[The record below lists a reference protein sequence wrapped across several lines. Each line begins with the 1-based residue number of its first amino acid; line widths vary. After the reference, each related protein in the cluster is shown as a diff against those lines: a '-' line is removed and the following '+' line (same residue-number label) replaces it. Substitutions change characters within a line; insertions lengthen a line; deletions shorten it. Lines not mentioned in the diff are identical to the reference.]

1 MLGRVGGALAV
12 VVTVLTTVLA
22 TLLGAPTGTA
32 AAAARP
38 TLAISP
44 GAPIVGESVTVT
56 TRLPHRVARPVVL
69 QRLSGARWVTLARST
84 SASSGQVTT
93 RFRLRASSVTLRVL
107 ASTYRVRGRTYA
119 AVVSSAL
126 RVAAQP
132 QRVAL
137 TTSRDAADRVDVT
150 IVASHLR
157 RGRSV
162 EVLAQSA
169 GTWRS
174 VARTTMTTSRTMR
187 IPDAV
192 TVAAVRGQRL
202 RARLAPLAG
211 APAVTSTIQSPP
223 ALLSVDAVVDGT
235 QVRVDAL
242 TAGTVRAVRFYADGE
257 LLSEDRAAPWST
269 TWAPRIGRH
278 DVVVRVLG
286 PLESVLSEA
295 VDVRTSAAPVGADT
309 GVAEGFALESV
320 QSGLELPT
328 SAATLPTG
336 AVLVTEKAGLV
347 KVVEPAGESGW
358 SPPRTVLDLRAEVH
372 DGGDAGLIGIAV
384 APDFLSSGHVH
395 LSYVRDDG
403 EGERR
408 SQQVARYT
416 WDGAALD
423 PQSRHVVL
431 GAVTGL
437 ACSAEGN
444 LRTPGC
450 IPLLGESHTIGDLAF
465 DDEGRL
471 LVGVGD
477 GALYLTGNGLAGRL
491 ETLRA
496 QDLEVL
502 AGKVLRIDPDS
513 GRGVPDNPSYDGDGT
528 SNASRVLASGLRNPF
543 RFAVHDGLLVIGDVG
558 EGSVE
563 EIDLL
568 EAAEG
573 PREVPNFGWPC
584 REGDADTAL
593 GDVGA
598 PDSPWHACVGVRE
611 EARGPAYSYPHGA
624 GGGSVSG
631 GVFLDAEAYPPAVRG
646 RYVFGDYAQNFI
658 RTADISHHAEV
669 SGVAPLA
676 DATAAE
682 GPVKFFT
689 GPDGLVWSVSIMTGS
704 LRRIRWTGTTLADQ
718 CPTGTFRRTFHDLD
732 GPDSPFDEEIPP
744 GDYSW
749 LLPYAGVQLPSAA
762 VADATCEAGIALST
776 TGTPWASEEEPDT
789 REHPGD
795 RFGTAW
801 RGRID
806 VAAGTYRFTVAG
818 SEWVRLWVDDA
829 LVHDFYSNGFWSLES
844 RQHEVVLEPGQHV
857 VRAELVHGDEDL
869 AAAEVTW
876 EQVGGPP
883 SIQLLAPVNGHLATT
898 GEVPW
903 EVAVSDPDGDDL
915 TALQERV
922 EVEVDFLHYSG
933 DGFHAHPSSR
943 VTGTLSGTLAV
954 SDLHAPGSGV
964 VRLRANV
971 TDASGARSRSA
982 PVYICFPGGEV
993 GPCASS

>member
-1 MLGRVGGALAV
+1 MAV
-12 VVTVLTTVLA
+12 VVTVLA
-22 TLLGAPTGTA
+22 TLLATSGEPADA
-32 AAAARP
+32 AVRP
-38 TLAISP
+38 TLVSTP
-44 GAPIVGESVTVT
+44 LAPIVGESVTVT
-56 TRLPHRVARPVVL
+56 TRLPHRVARPVTL
-69 QRLSGARWVTLARST
+69 QRLSGTRWLTVSRATST
-84 SASSGQVTT
+84 STGQVTT
-93 RFRLRASSVTLRVL
+93 RFRLAASSVTLRVV
-107 ASTYRVRGRTYA
+107 ASSYRVRGRTYA

-126 RVAAQP
+126 RITAQP

-137 TTSRDAADRVDVT
+137 TTSRDAADRVDVR

-157 RGRSV
+157 RGRVV
-162 EVLAQSA
+162 ELQAQSA
-169 GTWRS
+169 GAWRT
-174 VARTTMTTSRTMR
+174 VARTTMTTSRTVR
-187 IPDAV
+187 IEDAV
-192 TVAAVRGQRL
+192 RVAAVRGQRL

-211 APAVTSTIQSPP
+211 APEAVSPIQSPP
-223 ALLSVDAVVDGT
+223 SLVSVDTVADGG
-235 QVRVDAL
+235 QVRIAAA
-242 TAGTVRAVRFYADGE
+242 TAGSVHAVRFYVDGA
-257 LLSEDRAAPWST
+257 LLSEDRTAPWSS
-269 TWAPRIGRH
+269 TWTPRIGRH
-278 DVVVRVLG
+278 DVVVRAFG

-295 VDVRTSAAPVGADT
+295 VDVRTSASPVGVDS
-309 GVAEGFALESV
+309 GVAEGFALETV

-328 SAATLPTG
+328 SAATLPSG
-336 AVLVTEKAGLV
+336 AVLVTEKSGLV
-347 KVVEPAGESGW
+347 KVVAPADETGW
-358 SPPRTVLDLRAEVH
+358 SPPRTVLDLRDVVH

-384 APDFLSSGHVH
+384 APDFSESGHVH

-403 EGERR
+403 PGERR
-408 SQQVARYT
+408 TQQVARFT
-416 WDGAALD
+416 WDGDVLD
-423 PQSRHVVL
+423 PASRHVVL
-431 GAVTGL
+431 GAVTGP

-444 LRTPGC
+444 LATPGC
-450 IPLLGESHTIGDLAF
+450 VPLLGESHTIGDLAF
-465 DDEGRL
+465 DDDGHL

-496 QDLEVL
+496 QDPEVL
-502 AGKVLRIDPDS
+502 AGKILRIDPDT
-513 GRGVPDNPSYDGDGT
+513 GRGVPDNPSYVGDGT
-528 SNASRVLASGLRNPF
+528 SNASRVLALGLRNPF
-543 RFAVHDGLLVIGDVG
+543 RFGVHGDLVVIGDVG

-563 EIDLL
+563 EIDVL
-568 EAAEG
+568 EPADG
-573 PREVPNFGWPC
+573 PGEVPNFGWPC

-593 GDVGA
+593 GDVGD
-598 PDSPWHACVGVRE
+598 PDSPWHACLAVRE
-611 EARGPAYSYPHGA
+611 AARGPAYSYPHA
-624 GGGSVSG
+624 VGGGSVSAG
-631 GVFLDAEAYPPAVRG
+631 TFLDAEAYPPAVRG

-658 RTADISHHAEV
+658 RTVELSRHGEV

-689 GPDGLVWSVSIMTGS
+689 GPDGLTWSVSIMTGS
-704 LRRIRWTGTTLADQ
+704 LRRIRWTGAALADQ

-749 LLPYAGVQLPSAA
+749 LLPYAAVQLPSAA
-762 VADATCEAGIALST
+762 LADATCEAGIALST
-776 TGTPWASEEEPDT
+776 TGAPWANEEDPDT

-818 SEWVRLWVDDA
+818 SEWIRLWVDDEV
-829 LVHDFYSNGFWSLES
+829 VHDFYSNGFWPLTS

-857 VRAELVHGDEDL
+857 VRAELVHGDEEE
-869 AAAEVTW
+869 AAASVAW
-876 EQVGGPP
+876 ERVGGPP
-883 SIQLLAPVNGHLATT
+883 VVELVAPANGHVAVS

-903 EVAVSDPDGDDL
+903 QVAVSDPDGDDPA
-915 TALQERV
+915 ALADRV

-943 VTGTLSGTLAV
+943 ITGALSGTLAV

-971 TDASGARSRSA
+971 TDASGARSRSG
-982 PVYICFPGGEV
+982 PVYLCFPGGAV
-993 GPCASS
+993 GPCDTR

>member
-1 MLGRVGGALAV
+1 MLGRVGGAVAV
-12 VVTVLTTVLA
+12 VVTVLL
-22 TLLGAPTGTA
+22 TLLGPPGDPAGAVT
-32 AAAARP
+32 RP

-44 GAPIVGESVTVT
+44 TAPIVGETVTVT
-56 TRLPHRVARPVVL
+56 TRLPHRVTRPVVL
-69 QRLSGARWVTLARST
+69 QRLSGTQWVTLARATST
-84 SASSGQVTT
+84 STGQVTT
-93 RFRLRASSVTLRVL
+93 RFRLGASSVTLRVL
-107 ASTYRVRGRTYA
+107 ASTYRVRGRTYVA
-119 AVVSSAL
+119 IVSSAL
-126 RVAAQP
+126 RITAQP

-137 TTSRDAADRVDVT
+137 TTSRDTSDRVDVT

-157 RGRSV
+157 RGRVV
-162 EVLAQSA
+162 ELQAQSA
-169 GTWRS
+169 GTWRT
-174 VARTTMTTSRTMR
+174 VARTTMTTSRTVR
-187 IPDAV
+187 IPHA
-192 TVAAVRGQRL
+192 TTLAAVRGQRL
-202 RARLAPLAG
+202 RALLAPLTG
-211 APAVTSTIQSPP
+211 APAVASAIQSPP
-223 ALLSVDAVVDGT
+223 ALLSVDTVVDGT

-242 TAGTVRAVRFYADGE
+242 TAGTVRAVRFYVDGE
-257 LLSEDRAAPWST
+257 LLEEDRSAPWSS
-269 TWAPRIGRH
+269 TWTPRIGRH

-286 PLESVLSEA
+286 PLESVLGDA

-336 AVLVTEKAGLV
+336 AVLVTEKSGLV
-347 KVVEPAGESGW
+347 KVVEPADETGW
-358 SPPRTVLDLRAEVH
+358 SPPRTVLDLREEVH

-384 APDFLSSGHVH
+384 APDFLTSGHVH

-416 WDGAALD
+416 WNGDALD
-423 PQSRHVVL
+423 PESRHVVL
-431 GAVTGL
+431 GAVTGP

-444 LRTPGC
+444 LDTPGC
-450 IPLLGESHTIGDLAF
+450 VPLLGESHTIGDLAF

-477 GALYLTGNGLAGRL
+477 GALYLTGNGLVGRL
-491 ETLRA
+491 EALRA
-496 QDLEVL
+496 QDPEVL
-502 AGKVLRIDPDS
+502 AGKVLRIDPDT

-543 RFAVHDGLLVIGDVG
+543 RFTVHDGLLVIGDVG

-563 EIDLL
+563 EINVL
-568 EAAEG
+568 EPGEG
-573 PREVPNFGWPC
+573 PGEVPNFGWPC

-593 GDVGA
+593 GDVSA
-598 PDSPWHACVGVRE
+598 PDSPWHACVAVRE
-611 EARGPAYSYPHGA
+611 ESRGPSYSYPHGA

-631 GVFLDAEAYPPAVRG
+631 GVFLDAQAYPPAVRG

-658 RTADISHHAEV
+658 RTADISHHGDVTGA
-669 SGVAPLA
+669 APLA
-676 DATAAE
+676 DASAAE

-689 GPDGLVWSVSIMTGS
+689 GPDGLAWSVSIMTGS
-704 LRRIRWTGTTLADQ
+704 LRRIRWTGTALADQ
-718 CPTGTFRRTFHDLD
+718 CPIGTFRRTFHDLD
-732 GPDSPFDEEIPP
+732 GPGSPFDEEIPP

-749 LLPYAGVQLPSAA
+749 LLPYAAVQLPSAA
-762 VADATCEAGIALST
+762 LADATCEDGIALST
-776 TGTPWASEEEPDT
+776 TDSPWASEEEPDT
-789 REHPGD
+789 RDHPGD

-806 VAAGTYRFTVAG
+806 VAAGTYRFTVTG
-818 SEWVRLWVDDA
+818 SEWVRLWVDDV

-883 SIQLLAPVNGHLATT
+883 SIQLLAPVNGHLAAS

-903 EVAVSDPDGDDL
+903 EVAVSDPDGDEL
-915 TALQERV
+915 AALQGRV
-922 EVEVDFLHYSG
+922 ELEVDFLHYSG

-943 VTGTLSGTLAV
+943 VTGALSGTLPV
-954 SDLHAPGSGV
+954 SDLHAPGSGI
-964 VRLRANV
+964 VRLRASV
-971 TDASGARSRSA
+971 TDASGARSRST